1 MGIISNPDI
10 LMDKIKEQELLY
22 EEMKA
27 IIAMY
32 KLQKRVLIQAVLANG
47 GQLKVD
53 PTFGFQAQELVN
65 NTDFLIGNGVVEL
78 IHNKQ

>member
-1 MGIISNPDI
+1 MGIMSNPDS
-10 LMDKIKEQELLY
+10 LMEKIKEQELLY

-27 IIAMY
+27 IVAMY
-32 KLQKRVLIQAVLANG
+32 KLQKRILIQAVLANG
-47 GQLKVD
+47 GKLQVD
-53 PTFGFQAQELVN
+53 PAFGFQAQELVN